1 MCQEKEL
8 THTTM
13 VHWRPNPTIYS
24 HTIVLE
30 LNIEWTIYKI
40 KSKNFI
46 NCYHTK
52 LTLQFIW

>member
-1 MCQEKEL
+1 MCQEEEL

-13 VHWRPNPTIYS
+13 VHWRSNPTIYS
-24 HTIVLE
+24 HTVVLE

-52 LTLQFIW
+52 